1 MGNSALLKN
10 WHQLSYAKLA
20 FLSSDSQSFRRF
32 ARLPWHWSPSASCLQ
47 ENISRIQAST
57 WGQINRLLVGWADR
71 QGLERGRK
79 IRADATAV
87 ESHIPYPTDSQL
99 LSDEI
104 RVLTRTLRRL
114 ARRHKIVFRDHQLR
128 AKRRCMDIRN
138 DRGARRREAYGDLL
152 KVARKT
158 AHYTRM
164 ALQQAHRWTDPRS
177 QARAGKLRHTLDLMM
192 RIIDQTERR
201 VLHGESVPAQEK
213 AVSLFEAHTDIIKKK
228 RRETVFGHKLYL
240 TGGVSG
246 LILDFEVV
254 RGNPNDAA
262 QFQPWIQRQYDLY
275 GRWPRQAS
283 FDGCF
288 ASKTNLQWAKDQG
301 IRDVAFAKK
310 RGLKVRKMVR
320 SSWVYRQLRR
330 FRAGIEGAH
339 LDAQASLRSPTLHL
353 ERLGPLSTVCG
364 PLDHQLQ
371 LAGPGPPAAL
381 SAALNSI
388 ARRRLSGTRV
398 SKNRCCPSEESKI
411 LLSTQPTPLYCSFGP
426 LPHPIQSLKIGLSG

>member
-1 MGNSALLKN
+1 M
-10 WHQLSYAKLA
+10 
-20 FLSSDSQSFRRF
+20 SDSQSFRRF
-32 ARLPWHWSPSASCLQ
+32 ARLTYHWSPSASCLQ

-57 WGQINRLLVGWADR
+57 WEQINRLLVGWAAR

-99 LSDEI
+99 LSDAI

-114 ARRHKIVFRDHQLR
+114 SRFHTIVFRDHRLR
-128 AKRRCMDIRN
+128 AKRRCMNIRN
-138 DRGARRREAYGDLL
+138 HRGKRRQQAYRDLL

-164 ALQQAHRWTDPRS
+164 ALQQAHRWTYPRS
-177 QARAGKLRHTLDLMM
+177 QVRAGKLRYYLDLMT

-201 VLHGESVPAQEK
+201 VLNGESVPAQEK
-213 AVSLFEAHTDIIKKK
+213 VLSVFEEHTDIIKKK

-288 ASKTNLQWAKDQG
+288 ASKANLQWAKDRASEMSPSPRNAG
-301 IRDVAFAKK
+301 WRLARWCAPVGSTGNCDAFGLGSKVAS
-310 RGLKVRKMVR
+310 RC
-320 SSWVYRQLRR
+320 SSASSVSGAAPG
-330 FRAGIEGAH
+330 RAGPTFSSMW
-339 LDAQASLRSPTLHL
+339 ASRSPASTCWSWPACCCSRELEIHCQTAASRDPCVQNPVSTLKGV
-353 ERLGPLSTVCG
+353 ENPSVGPADAAL
-364 PLDHQLQ
+364 LQ
-371 LAGPGPPAAL
+371 LLIPCP
-381 SAALNSI
+381 
-388 ARRRLSGTRV
+388 TR
-398 SKNRCCPSEESKI
+398 SNP
-411 LLSTQPTPLYCSFGP
+411 
-426 LPHPIQSLKIGLSG
+426 